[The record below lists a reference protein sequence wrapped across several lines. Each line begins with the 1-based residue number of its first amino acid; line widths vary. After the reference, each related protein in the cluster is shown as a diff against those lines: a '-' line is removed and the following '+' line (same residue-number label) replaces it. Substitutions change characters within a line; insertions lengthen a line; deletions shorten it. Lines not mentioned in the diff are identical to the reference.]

1 MITMDIIGIVAALA
15 PDHVFHVPHEVV
27 DTANT
32 DVEVKCGCSV
42 RLTFLATEI
51 AKLDPIQKAEI
62 AFQVGTRSEVSPP
75 AVEPTVRK
83 GKAPD
88 GT

>member
-1 MITMDIIGIVAALA
+1 MDIIGIVAALA
-15 PDHVFHVPHEVV
+15 PDHVFHVPHTVLESG
-27 DTANT
+27 A
-32 DVEVKCGCSV
+32 DVQVQCGCSV
-42 RLTFLATEI
+42 RLTFLGVEI

-83 GKAPD
+83 GKVPD